1 MDEMKLIIE
10 KKQYKGETSV
20 ISTRLPIEVI
30 KDLDKIASDTGR
42 TRNDIVQLCL
52 EFAIEKII
60 IKENKEWKG
69 YEKVFNWMS

>member
-60 IKENKEWKG
+60 IKEKKE
-69 YEKVFNWMS
+69 

>member
-30 KDLDKIASDTGR
+30 KDLDKIANDTGR

-60 IKENKEWKG
+60 IKEKKEWKG

>member
-60 IKENKEWKG
+60 IKENKE
-69 YEKVFNWMS
+69 

>member
-30 KDLDKIASDTGR
+30 KDLDKIASATGR

-60 IKENKEWKG
+60 IKENKE
-69 YEKVFNWMS
+69 

>member
-30 KDLDKIASDTGR
+30 KDLDKIANDTGR

-60 IKENKEWKG
+60 IKEKKE
-69 YEKVFNWMS
+69 

>member
-10 KKQYKGETSV
+10 KKQYKGDTSV
-20 ISTRLPIEVI
+20 ISTRLPIEII

-42 TRNDIVQLCL
+42 TRNDIVQECL

-60 IKENKEWKG
+60 IKEKEEW
-69 YEKVFNWMS
+69 E

>member
-1 MDEMKLIIE
+1 MDDMKLIIE

-60 IKENKEWKG
+60 IKEKKE
-69 YEKVFNWMS
+69 